1 MSERN
6 EQTFEQSLERIREIV
21 TDLEGGELNLEDS
34 IQQFREGSTLIDH
47 ARKLIVDAEMR
58 VKVLNEEAE
67 AESVEPVTD
76 DD

>member
-1 MSERN
+1 MSEAN

-34 IQQFREGSTLIDH
+34 ILQFREGSTLIDH
-47 ARKLIVDAEMR
+47 ARKLITDAEMR
-58 VKVLNEEAE
+58 VRVLTEEAE
-67 AESVEPVTD
+67 ALEPESD

>member
-1 MSERN
+1 MSEAN

-47 ARKLIVDAEMR
+47 ARKLITDAEMR
-58 VKVLNEEAE
+58 VRVLTEEAE
-67 AESVEPVTD
+67 ALEPESD

>member
-1 MSERN
+1 MSEKN

-47 ARKLIVDAEMR
+47 ARKLITDAEMR
-58 VKVLNEEAE
+58 VKVLSEEAE
-67 AESVEPVTD
+67 AAEPSD
-76 DD
+76 D

>member
-1 MSERN
+1 MSEQN

-47 ARKLIVDAEMR
+47 ARKIITDAEMR
-58 VKVLNEEAE
+58 VKVLSEEAE
-67 AESVEPVTD
+67 AAEPND
-76 DD
+76 E